1 MEFNKRLFFS
11 LIALSIIIRV
21 AFFLIS
27 QPISFG
33 MDSDLY
39 RNLANQI
46 AKMDWHNL
54 TGEKPPLY
62 PSLLLLCGLNNY
74 AVWVVQSILGILIS
88 VMLYLITFQQS
99 KSNLLSFIVGLLHSV
114 NIDQLYFESAIMTET
129 LATFFTL
136 LSLFLLIH
144 LLKRSTLKFYEVLV
158 LGITVAAAGLIR
170 SNLLFLVV
178 LFFLILSVHL
188 VKLRF
193 SLLLGMK
200 YLTFYLLPFLVMVGG
215 WGSLMKLSSGHFTT
229 TTMMGYNLCN
239 SIGDIIE
246 YASDDYQPLK
256 DIYLKYRDQQKE
268 AAREP
273 IIFAVLP
280 AMQQATGLSYSDLS
294 NRLVGL
300 FLDVVSRH
308 PLLYLKTVAA
318 SWIKFWNI
326 PRYDIKISGFKSIF
340 AIVYSLEIFLLVIS
354 NYLFFILIGY
364 YCLQMF
370 TRNPL
375 WSFYDGLFALVVLG
389 ASITSA
395 LFEYG
400 NCRYSIPFVPL
411 IIYFVCI
418 NLHHVIRVKYSK
430 NFQTAFNPA

>member
-1 MEFNKRLFFS
+1 
-11 LIALSIIIRV
+11 
-21 AFFLIS
+21 
-27 QPISFG
+27 
-33 MDSDLY
+33 MDL
-39 RNLANQI
+39 R
-46 AKMDWHNL
+46 NL

-62 PSLLLLCGLNNY
+62 PLFLLLCGLNNY
-74 AVWVVQSILGILIS
+74 AVWMVQSILGILIS

-99 KSNLLSFIVGLLHSV
+99 RSSLLSFIVGLLHSL

-136 LSLFLLIH
+136 LSLFLLIY
-144 LLKRSTLKFYEVLV
+144 LLKKSTLKFFEVLV
-158 LGITVAAAGLIR
+158 LGIIVSVAGLIR
-170 SNLLFLVV
+170 SNLLFLGI
-178 LFFLILSVHL
+178 LFFLILSFHL
-188 VKLRF
+188 VKLRS
-193 SLLLGMK
+193 SLLPGIK
-200 YLTFYLLPFLVMVGG
+200 YLTVYLLPFLVIIGG
-215 WGSLMKLSSGHFTT
+215 WGSLMKLNSGHFTT

-268 AAREP
+268 AASPREP
-273 IIFAVLP
+273 IIFVLIP
-280 AMQQATGLSYSDLS
+280 TMQKVTGLSYSDLS

-326 PRYDIKISGFKSIF
+326 PRYDIKISAFESIF
-340 AIVYSLEIFLLVIS
+340 TKVYSLEIFFLVIS

-364 YCLQMF
+364 YCLQIF
-370 TRNPL
+370 TRNL
-375 WSFYDGLFALVVLG
+375 ILSFYDGLFALVVLG

-400 NCRYSIPFVPL
+400 NCRYSIPFMPL
-411 IIYFVCI
+411 IIYFVCM
-418 NLHHVIRVKYSK
+418 NLHNVIRAKYSK
-430 NFQTAFNPA
+430 YVQTAFNPA